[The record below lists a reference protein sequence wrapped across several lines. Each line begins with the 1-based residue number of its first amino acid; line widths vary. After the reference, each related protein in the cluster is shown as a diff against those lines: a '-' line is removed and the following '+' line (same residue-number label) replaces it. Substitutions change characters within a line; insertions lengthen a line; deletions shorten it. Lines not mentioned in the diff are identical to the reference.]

1 MAPSSSSLFIHKI
14 VSPLHG
20 LPRNRVLRIYAYL
33 FKQKKAI
40 DRCCLKSATNF
51 NFNAVRQNFRRVI
64 IKITANMK
72 AIYNGES
79 VLAVTNAL
87 VPSVDCG

>member
-1 MAPSSSSLFIHKI
+1 MPSLFIHKI

-33 FKQKKAI
+33 FKQKRAT

-51 NFNAVRQNFRRVI
+51 NFNAVRQNLRRVT

-79 VLAVTNAL
+79 VLATTNAL
-87 VPSVDCG
+87 VQSLDCG

>member
-1 MAPSSSSLFIHKI
+1 MASSSSSSFIYKI

-40 DRCCLKSATNF
+40 DRRCLKRATNF
-51 NFNAVRQNFRRVI
+51 NFNAVRLNFRRVI

-72 AIYNGES
+72 AIYHGES
-79 VLAVTNAL
+79 VLATTNAL
-87 VPSVDCG
+87 AQSVDCG

>member
-1 MAPSSSSLFIHKI
+1 MASSSSSLFIHKI

-51 NFNAVRQNFRRVI
+51 NFSAVRQNFRRVI

-79 VLAVTNAL
+79 VLAITNGL

>member
-1 MAPSSSSLFIHKI
+1 MASSLSSLFIHKM

-20 LPRNRVLRIYAYL
+20 LPGNRVLRIYAYL

-40 DRCCLKSATNF
+40 DRCCLKNATNF
-51 NFNAVRQNFRRVI
+51 NFNAVRQNLRRVI
-64 IKITANMK
+64 IRITANMK

-79 VLAVTNAL
+79 VHATTNAL
-87 VPSVDCG
+87 VQSVDCG